1 MNKQWE
7 FRQDN
12 KPTSITTW
20 QIWTTK
26 TLPINQ
32 TNPQE
37 VGNSTCDRCKSAGD
51 RKEHW
56 VSNNLASTGLVSQQK
71 LKFKTNFSE
80 NPT

>member
-7 FRQDN
+7 FRQD

-37 VGNSTCDRCKSAGD
+37 VGISKYNRCKSAGD

-56 VSNNLASTGLVSQQK
+56 VSNTLASMGLVSEQK
-71 LKFKTNFSE
+71 LKFKTNFSD